1 MANAGGIGGGALLT
15 PIYIWLYDFSFE
27 DAIPLS
33 KMTIF
38 TGAIVNYII
47 LKNVRMENNKNQPL
61 INYNLSGLVVPML
74 LGGTTVGVMF
84 AKTVPPIIILSLL
97 LMFLMVSIVSMVK
110 KGVSIWKKETEN
122 LKLLKN
128 ISNESLNKER
138 FLEEIEE
145 EKSYLI
151 PKNTFLEVNANS
163 IDISVNNHMSLNT
176 SGSKS
181 KFSNPA
187 WNQNNDMG
195 SSDNIKNSIES
206 KSIPISKFFNRC
218 KSIPYHNAQST
229 LHSELILAIFTSS

>member
-1 MANAGGIGGGALLT
+1 LANAGGIGGGALLT

-97 LMFLMVSIVSMVK
+97 LMFLMISIVSMTK
-110 KGVSIWKKETEN
+110 KGVSAWKKETEN

-128 ISNESLNKER
+128 ISEESLNKDR
-138 FLEEIEE
+138 FLDEIEE
-145 EKSYLI
+145 EKSSLI
-151 PKNTFLEVNANS
+151 PKKTFQEVNANS
-163 IDISVNNHMSLNT
+163 IDISSNNHPSMNT

-187 WNQNNDMG
+187 WNQNG
-195 SSDNIKNSIES
+195 SKASCDNIRNSVES

-218 KSIPYHNAQST
+218 KHLSYSLLLLP
-229 LHSELILAIFTSS
+229 LCHSQMTVSQLFD